1 MGFDFTFRSLIDLT
15 LVLGCGAR
23 GDPGSFSSLWLSVI
37 PTGPIVRTFCFLL
50 ESPGTLDKNRRTACV
65 TARPVPSALFCRAVR
80 PPLCRRRVLAQL
92 LSRSWN
98 LLVSVPSQ
106 DCFHCSTFFA
116 FPCRF
121 YNQLISLFKKIV
133 SGRQWHS
140 RRICRSV

>member
-15 LVLGCGAR
+15 LVLRCGVR

-50 ESPGTLDKNRRTACV
+50 ESPGTLDKNRRTAWV

-98 LLVSVPSQ
+98 LLV
-106 DCFHCSTFFA
+106 
-116 FPCRF
+116 R
-121 YNQLISLFKKIV
+121 LFLLKIV
-133 SGRQWHS
+133 FTALHS
-140 RRICRSV
+140 LHFHVGFITSLSLSLKK